1 MGNTAAVRLRG
12 GTLHNLTAGFSP
24 QEQPVKSSS
33 AAVVVDPAVTFS
45 GMAVAVAS
53 LLVV

>member
-1 MGNTAAVRLRG
+1 M
-12 GTLHNLTAGFSP
+12 HNLTAGFSP

-33 AAVVVDPAVTFS
+33 AAVALAPAVTFS
-45 GMAVAVAS
+45 GIAVES